1 MYIQGSGIG
10 LRHPHLA
17 VVLEQ
22 SPDIG
27 WFEVHSENF
36 FTHSIA
42 TQMLDSIAEQYPL
55 SMHGIG
61 LSIGSADVLST
72 KHLTKLK
79 EAITRFNPEFIS
91 EHLSWSSFGSHYA
104 NDLLPL
110 PYTEESLEVF
120 CNNVIQVQDFLDVQ
134 ILIENPSSYLQ
145 YQHSTIPEW
154 EFLNALPERTGCGL
168 LLDVNNVYVT
178 SKNHNYDPIYYIDSM
193 NGNTVREIH
202 LAGHATKEYNNQ
214 LIYIDDHGCKV
225 SDEVWHLYA
234 HTLRTIGNKPTLIE
248 WDSNIPSLS
257 TLLAEAQKADDILA
271 LNL

>member
-1 MYIQGSGIG
+1 MHIQGSGIG

-17 VVLEQ
+17 DVLEQ

-36 FTHSIA
+36 FTRSIA
-42 TQMLDSIAEQYPL
+42 TKMLDAIREQYPL

-72 KHLTKLK
+72 THLAQLK
-79 EAITRFNPEFIS
+79 KAIIRFNPALVS
-91 EHLSWSSFGSHYA
+91 EHLSWSSLGSEYA

-120 CNNVIQVQDFLDVQ
+120 CNNVIKVQDFLDVQ

-145 YQHSTIPEW
+145 YQHSTISEW
-154 EFLNALPERTGCGL
+154 EFLNALPERTGCGV

-178 SKNHNYDPIYYIDSM
+178 SKNHNYDPIHYIDSI
-193 NGNTVREIH
+193 NDHAVKEIH
-202 LAGHATKEYNNQ
+202 LAGHATKQYNNQ
-214 LIYIDDHGCKV
+214 AIYIDDHGCEV
-225 SDEVWHLYA
+225 SEEVWSLYA
-234 HTLRTIGNKPTLIE
+234 HTLATMGEKPTLIE
-248 WDSNIPSLS
+248 WDSNLPKLDV
-257 TLLAEAQKADDILA
+257 LLAEAKKAEAILA
-271 LNL
+271 TMV